1 MSHIIMKEEKDGR
14 VKVVIK
20 ELVEGYD
27 HICFG
32 NYSLSQFENVEN
44 VSDEDNE
51 VDEAEKLTQEE
62 SQRALLKQCIEFDCL
77 AFPGEIEKCKKRVEA
92 GEEGVTDETVQVM
105 YDIYDALEKLCE
117 EGDTVAYTFEVE

>member
-1 MSHIIMKEEKDGR
+1 MSQIIMKEQKDGM

-20 ELVEGYD
+20 ELIEGYD

-44 VSDEDNE
+44 VSDEDDE
-51 VDEAEKLTQEE
+51 VDEAEKLTLEE
-62 SQRALLKQCIEFDCL
+62 SQRALLEQSIGFDCL

-92 GEEGVTDETVQVM
+92 GEEGFTDETVQVM
-105 YDIYDALEKLCE
+105 YDIYEALKALCE
-117 EGDTVAYTFEVE
+117 DVDNVEYSFEVE